1 MTAPDRISRL
11 FGLLCVALAWMARVG
26 AHTMKERPP
35 RQDNRGRA
43 VVSQV
48 RIGWQVLGQAMRWGG
63 NAFRICFGLLSTP
76 FPPTHTS
83 TSQSVRF

>member
-1 MTAPDRISRL
+1 MTASERISRL

-26 AHTMKERPP
+26 AQTGQESPP

-48 RIGWQVLGQAMRWGG
+48 RIGWQMLSQAVRWGG
-63 NAFRICFGLLSTP
+63 EAFWLCFELLSTP

-83 TSQSVRF
+83 SS